1 VAFFVVSLVR
11 ENKARNQRIYRLN
24 PRRLKMKRL
33 AWLFLAVLCSAI
45 LLNAEDNTM
54 SGWVCDSKCVVQ
66 NNNRATCDPACTAR
80 GGDTVFISDEGA
92 VSTVS
97 NPDVCAS
104 HMNKHVKATYSRND
118 QIDQQVEQRDIDK
131 ARRDKIAIQE
141 LRDEGGLG
149 H

>member
-1 VAFFVVSLVR
+1 
-11 ENKARNQRIYRLN
+11 
-24 PRRLKMKRL
+24 MKRL

-66 NNNRATCDPACTAR
+66 NNNRATCDPACTER
-80 GGDTVFISDEGA
+80 SGDTVFISDEGA

-104 HMNKHVKATYSRND
+104 HMNKHVKATYSREE
-118 QIDQQVEQRDIDK
+118 IDQQVEQKDIDK
-131 ARRDKIAIQE
+131 ARRDRIAIQE
-141 LRDEGGLG
+141 LRDEGGIG

>member
-1 VAFFVVSLVR
+1 
-11 ENKARNQRIYRLN
+11 
-24 PRRLKMKRL
+24 MKRL

-66 NNNRATCDPACTAR
+66 NNNRATCDPACTER
-80 GGDTVFISDEGA
+80 SGDTVFISDEGA

-104 HMNKHVKATYSRND
+104 HMNKHVKIKASEMRPVH
-118 QIDQQVEQRDIDK
+118 QQQTTEQERENLI
-131 ARRDKIAIQE
+131 RIMEIQ
-141 LRDEGGLG
+141 DESGAG
-149 H
+149 